1 MGVTYDKYGHCVLCH
16 KDMIYEQV
24 IGQKVTKRFSVDYDE
39 TEYLLDDNS
48 RMRVAICK
56 PCKEG
61 ITEKDNDKI
70 MKSVQEGWEEEVKTL
85 PWKEEKKKAY
95 LDRYGKLEIVCFS
108 GGIPEDILKEKH
120 TDYMKKKE
128 GKNGHNK

>member
-48 RMRVAICK
+48 
-56 PCKEG
+56 
-61 ITEKDNDKI
+61 KI